1 MLALTIAPQ
10 KLLSSELNTKG
21 VIDLGVHTAGANK
34 REAFIYR
41 EFSYIVA
48 TKPFP
53 SPLIHYTTNNIT
65 KCTCK
70 LEQGW
75 IDAGGTH
82 DRHNSAPE
90 HAEDLHS

>member
-1 MLALTIAPQ
+1 MLALMIVPP
-10 KLLSSELNTKG
+10 KPLSSELNTEE
-21 VIDLGVHTAGANK
+21 VIDFRFHSGGQGANK

-48 TKPFP
+48 TK
-53 SPLIHYTTNNIT
+53 SPPPDPLYYKSHNKVY
-65 KCTCK
+65 K

-90 HAEDLHS
+90 HAEDPHS